1 MKRNVIRHAL
11 VSSTIG
17 TPLAGFD
24 HCLYR
29 TLISIRGVKR
39 LCGWLIIASN
49 SQSSQWSNDYKNQ
62 GHYCLWNLWNLG
74 SEKNLDCEQ
83 SFFPSVVS
91 RFGRTGESEMAQ
103 KGTVERQTP
112 VFPWLAA
119 AGFGILGFRIKDSR
133 IPVTI
138 WIRNPGPTDKTSAI
152 HGVASRIQ
160 DCLRFPYMEQKIIQ
174 LGLPVHS
181 LLIQG
186 FLTFSKFEFVSNVYI
201 IPKKYSIKS

>member
-11 VSSTIG
+11 ASSTIG
-17 TPLAGFD
+17 TPLAEFD

-39 LCGWLIIASN
+39 LRGWLIIASN

-74 SEKNLDCEQ
+74 SEKKLDCEQ

-103 KGTVERQTP
+103 RGTGERQTP

-119 AGFGILGFRIKDSR
+119 AGFGILGFWIKDSG
-133 IPVTI
+133 ILVTI
-138 WIRNPGPTDKTSAI
+138 WIRNPSPTDKKSAI
-152 HGVASRIQ
+152 HGVESRIL
-160 DCLRFPYMEQKIIQ
+160 DCLRFPYMEQKIIE
-174 LGLPVHS
+174 LGIPVHS
-181 LLIQG
+181 LLIT
-186 FLTFSKFEFVSNVYI
+186 LVYI
-201 IPKKYSIKS
+201 IPKKFSIKS